1 MKLVYR
7 LNFIILLL
15 LLINNTTV
23 YSQNAG
29 DKNQLEKQKEE
40 TIKEIEFTK
49 GLLDRTRKSQNL
61 TINQVNILSK
71 SISGRESLIG
81 NLENDISYLEE
92 SINQNYLR
100 KKELQ
105 NELDLLKIEYEKII
119 VATYRNFEEES
130 YLEYILG
137 AEDIN
142 QGYQRIRQ
150 IKYVNDYRKK
160 LFNEIIENVNKIE
173 AENNQLNQLMEEK
186 AAVLKK
192 IESELYSLGKE
203 KIEKQRNI
211 NRLKVKEGKLLA
223 ELREKQKIQ
232 TRLEDE
238 IKKLIE
244 EEIRKS
250 KQKNVAVLTP
260 AERLISNDF
269 TKNMGGLPWPVK
281 RGIIT
286 GQYGEHDHPVIKGI
300 KIKSIG
306 IDINTVEGEN
316 ARVIFDGE
324 ITKIIAIMGANNTVI
339 VKHGDFRTVY
349 QNLINIKVKTG
360 SMVKKGDILGTIYTD
375 SNNSTKL
382 HFQIWK
388 DKKNIDPEKWLS
400 KSY

>member
-1 MKLVYR
+1 MKLVYK
-7 LNFIILLL
+7 LNFIILLVL
-15 LLINNTTV
+15 LLINATV
-23 YSQNAG
+23 YSQKTD

-49 GLLDRTRKSQNL
+49 GLLDRTRKSRNL
-61 TINQVNILSK
+61 TINQINILSK
-71 SISGRESLIG
+71 SISGRENLIK

-92 SINQNYLR
+92 NINQNYIR
-100 KKELQ
+100 IKELQ
-105 NELDLLKIEYEKII
+105 DELNLLKIEYEKII
-119 VATYRNFEEES
+119 VATYRNLEEES

-142 QGYQRIRQ
+142 QSYQRIRQ

-160 LFNEIIENVNKIE
+160 LFNEIIESIDKIE
-173 AENNQLNQLMEEK
+173 AENSQLNQLMEEK
-186 AAVLKK
+186 AFILKEK
-192 IESELYSLGKE
+192 ESELYTLGKE

-211 NRLKVKEGKLLA
+211 NKLKVREGKLLT

-232 TRLEDE
+232 KRLEDE

-244 EEIRKS
+244 EEIRRS
-250 KQKNVAVLTP
+250 KERNIAVLTP
-260 AERLISNDF
+260 AERIISNDF
-269 TKNMGGLPWPVK
+269 EKSMGGLPWPVK